1 MPLTRDDI
9 IRQIDLGLTIEQIA
23 ASSNVSVRRVYQIR
37 GTEKAKPR
45 ITDEQ
50 IADIRARHYRG
61 QSIRDI
67 AAELSMSRK
76 TIAGIVGE
84 QRPAN
89 APISPEEE
97 AEILRRAAAGHSA
110 ATIAKEMERW
120 PNAVAQVIDR
130 DRLRDCL
137 QDQVIARAAEF
148 GWDAN
153 RLDVETAGRIGAEH
167 IRGFLARE
175 RSMGSHKI
183 QHLLRALRGRIVW
196 DALSGGD
203 HARQS

>member
-1 MPLTRDDI
+1 MPLTRADI
-9 IRQIDLGLTIEQIA
+9 LRQIDLGLSVEQIA
-23 ASSNVSVRRVYQIR
+23 VSSGVSVRRVYQIR
-37 GTEKAKPR
+37 GPERAKPR
-45 ITDEQ
+45 VGDEQ

-76 TIAGIVGE
+76 TVAAAIGE
-84 QRPAN
+84 QQRPAN
-89 APISPEEE
+89 SPISPDEE
-97 AEILRRAAAGHSA
+97 AEIMRRTVAGHEPLTIAHEIGRSAAGVRA
-110 ATIAKEMERW
+110 
-120 PNAVAQVIDR
+120 VIDR
-130 DRLRDCL
+130 DRLRDDI

-148 GWDAN
+148 GWDAD

-175 RSMGSHKI
+175 RSMGSHKL

-196 DALSGGD
+196 DGGD
-203 HARQS
+203 HAIRQ